1 MRKGIQLH
9 HASLQFLEGL
19 EFRPEARL
27 QERCGLQKGFHD
39 GSDLEEAET
48 GKVR

>member
-1 MRKGIQLH
+1 MGKGILLH

-19 EFRPEARL
+19 GFRPEARL
-27 QERCGLQKGFHD
+27 QKGFHD
-39 GSDLEEAET
+39 ESDLEEAET